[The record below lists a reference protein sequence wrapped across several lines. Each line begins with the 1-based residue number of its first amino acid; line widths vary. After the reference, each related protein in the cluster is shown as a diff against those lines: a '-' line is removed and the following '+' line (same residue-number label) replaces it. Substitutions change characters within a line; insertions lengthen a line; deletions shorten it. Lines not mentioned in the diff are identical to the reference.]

1 MAAIN
6 RSTDM
11 TTGSIWKRMVSFAV
25 PVFLGNLCQ
34 QLYNTVDSVVVGN
47 FVGKEALAAV
57 GSVGPVINM
66 LIGFFNGFATGAGVV
81 ISRHYGARQRENVR
95 TAVQTTI
102 AMTILMSIALS
113 VLGVVLT
120 PALAFGVGVA

>member
-1 MAAIN
+1 MPAKKQ
-6 RSTDM
+6 SVDM
-11 TTGSIWKRMVSFAV
+11 TQGSISGHLIRFAV
-25 PVFLGNLCQ
+25 PMLIGQVFQ

-81 ISRHYGARQRENVR
+81 ISRHYGAQQRGR
-95 TAVQTTI
+95 
-102 AMTILMSIALS
+102 MSGPPCRRPS
-113 VLGVVLT
+113 
-120 PALAFGVGVA
+120 P